1 MSSQALN
8 LMKALSLLTV
18 LSAFV
23 ASLNNT
29 VIQTLDSLELV
40 DTLTIEGV
48 TGEYLQGELMEQ
60 A

>member
-1 MSSQALN
+1 MEASTF
-8 LMKALSLLTV
+8 LTTS
-18 LSAFV
+18 SAFV

-48 TGEYLQGELMEQ
+48 TGEYLQGEQ
-60 A
+60 WSTTRR